1 MSTTTIDAST
11 DQLLRDL
18 LDRDE
23 LTRLVSRLGRW
34 LDAGAPGDA
43 SAVFT
48 PEVTVSTPG
57 GQSQGLE
64 AVVAQAKRNH
74 DVPTQHFVT
83 NPLIA
88 LDGDGATIG
97 ANLLVTFARTAAEP
111 ELMGER
117 YAFDAVRTADG
128 WRISRV
134 EVAPLWRRA

>member
-1 MSTTTIDAST
+1 MSTTTEAT
-11 DQLLRDL
+11 ALQDL
-18 LDRDE
+18 IDRDE

-48 PEVTVSTPG
+48 PGVSVSTPG

-64 AVVAQAKRNH
+64 AVVAQARRNH

-88 LDGDGATIG
+88 LDGDAATIG
-97 ANLLVTFARTAAEP
+97 ANLLVAFVRAGAAP

-117 YAFDAVRTADG
+117 YAFDAVRTPDG
-128 WRISRV
+128 WRMARV
-134 EVAPLWRRA
+134 EVAPLWRQA

>member
-1 MSTTTIDAST
+1 MSTTTIDERT
-11 DQLLRDL
+11 DRLLRDL
-18 LDRDE
+18 IDRDE
-23 LTRLVSRLGRW
+23 LTRLISRLGRW

-43 SAVFT
+43 AAVFT
-48 PEVTVSTPG
+48 PDVSVSTPG
-57 GQSQGLE
+57 GQSRGLQ
-64 AVVAQAKRNH
+64 AVVAQARRNH

-88 LDGDGATIG
+88 LDGDTATIG
-97 ANLLVTFARTAAEP
+97 ANLLVTFARAGDEP

-117 YAFDAVRTADG
+117 YAFDAVRTADS